1 MYGICLY
8 ILLFPITPCLAVA
21 VQPYFMWIPNKK
33 TITKTTRHSSGPILN
48 KLFVNRTI
56 FKLFISFQVAATTA
70 AQKSLENPQ
79 G

>member
-21 VQPYFMWIPNKK
+21 VQPYLSEFQIKK
-33 TITKTTRHSSGPILN
+33 TITKTRHSSGPIS
-48 KLFVNRTI
+48 KTLFVNRTI

-70 AQKSLENPQ
+70 AQKCLENPQ

>member
-1 MYGICLY
+1 M
-8 ILLFPITPCLAVA
+8 A
-21 VQPYFMWIPNKK
+21 VQPYFKWIPNKK
-33 TITKTTRHSSGPILN
+33 NNNKNNETFFRSILK